1 MEDLRRKYKRAIN
14 TAKNAGLAGF
24 IGERDGR
31 LFFKGSVGTHEQAA
45 RIWTAIKDIPTWRYE
60 VIADIE
66 VLGFDMRAPT
76 RSGKTGGQ
84 TA

>member
-1 MEDLRRKYKRAIN
+1 MEDLRRKYRRAIN

-45 RIWTAIKDIPTWRYE
+45 RIWTAIKDIPTWRNE
-60 VIADIE
+60 VIADIQ
-66 VLGFDMRAPT
+66 VLGLDARNPS
-76 RSGKTGGQ
+76 RGQNGGGQ
-84 TA
+84 SA